1 MRNQFALKRW
11 SPGWPLEPE
20 DICAEMIPVT
30 GVLVLSHLDPLEH
43 RLERV
48 RLLESRFL
56 EQREVTAR
64 ALLGQLPPI
73 ERPFWTVDLDEG
85 HSTYSENIPSTADLV
100 KLLREQ
106 RIQLIPAE
114 FAE

>member
-11 SPGWPLEPE
+11 SPNWPLEPE
-20 DICAEMIPVT
+20 EICAEMIPVT
-30 GVLVLSHLDPLEH
+30 EALVLSYSDPLEH
-43 RLERV
+43 RLESV
-48 RLLESRFL
+48 RFLESRLL

-73 ERPFWTVDLDEG
+73 ERPFWTVDLDDG
-85 HSTYSENIPSTADLV
+85 HSTYIENIPSTADLV